1 MYIHNIPAV
10 FYNNNKLI
18 NHIDNLIDIGYEK
31 ISLLSSNQKNQVV
44 TLIMDAL
51 EEDQGYALFDT
62 DEFTRNCDH
71 FKNYLKTGSLT
82 DLFKFT
88 VSLEDSAFKKYQ
100 DYLENIFEY
109 LNDMRRAA

>member
-10 FYNNNKLI
+10 FYNNNKLL
-18 NHIDNLIDIGYEK
+18 NHIDNLIDTGYEK
-31 ISLLSSNQKNQVV
+31 ISLLSPIQKNIIV

-51 EEDQGYALFDT
+51 GDDQSYAIFDT

-88 VSLEDSAFKKYQ
+88 VSLENSAFKKYQ
-100 DYLENIFEY
+100 DYLEAIFEY
-109 LNDMRRAA
+109 LNGMRRAA